1 MNSFPVKKS
10 ADTSQQLHPLLQE
23 RWSPRAFDA
32 NHRITDDEL
41 NAILEAGRW
50 SPSAN
55 NFQPWRF
62 IVGKRGGN
70 NFARISAT
78 LQGANQQWAP
88 NASAYIV
95 LNAVMTNN
103 EGNPRPVSLYDSGIA
118 SAFMTIEA
126 NHREYA
132 VHQVGGFDKE
142 KMKAEFKIP
151 EGIEPIAILVIGK
164 QATIESLTDESLK
177 ARETSSRARKDISE
191 LIISRD

>member
-1 MNSFPVKKS
+1 MKKS

-32 NHRITDDEL
+32 THRITDAEL

-62 IVGKRGGN
+62 IVGKRGGD
-70 NFARISAT
+70 NFEKISAT

-88 NASAYIV
+88 SASAYIV

-103 EGNPRPVSLYDSGIA
+103 EGSPRPVSLYDCGIA

-126 NHREYA
+126 NHRQYA

-142 KMKAEFKIP
+142 KIKDEFKIQT
-151 EGIEPIAILVIGK
+151 GIEPIAILVIGK
-164 QATIESLTDESLK
+164 QATIDSLADEGLK

-191 LIISRD
+191 LIINRD

>member
-1 MNSFPVKKS
+1 MKKS

-32 NHRITDDEL
+32 THRITDAEL

-62 IVGKRGGN
+62 IVGKRGGD
-70 NFARISAT
+70 NFEKISAT

-88 NASAYIV
+88 SASAYIV

-103 EGNPRPVSLYDSGIA
+103 EGSPRPVSLYDCGIA

-142 KMKAEFKIP
+142 RIKDEFKIQT
-151 EGIEPIAILVIGK
+151 GIEPIAILVIGK
-164 QATIESLTDESLK
+164 QATIDSLADEGLK

-191 LIISRD
+191 LIINRD